1 MHIIYSSDLY
11 DALFLVMDLEFRKER
26 TMLDS
31 VLAEDVLVM
40 PCKAMLKACAMSL
53 PVREKQSCYF

>member
-1 MHIIYSSDLY
+1 
-11 DALFLVMDLEFRKER
+11 MDLEFRKER

-53 PVREKQSCYF
+53 PVRKTVLLFLVV